1 MDTASLFEEAS
12 RPRPQAGNT
21 EGTTGAS
28 SLFEEVGKV
37 AAQVQFDDMYSENY
51 DDNVKSL
58 EAHLKR
64 IWEERG
70 RKELFKQAADVRS
83 APSSTVG
90 KFRFHFDLPEGMAF
104 DEEEITEALL
114 RGVDDFKGLTN
125 KVFVFKNCGQA
136 HLGKFRLF
144 FDYSDQVHESFVA
157 LKNERKRKREV
168 ASGLGAP
175 EGPDEKVA
183 AAVPEVEAAAAAE
196 PEAEA

>member
-1 MDTASLFEEAS
+1 MCIRD
-12 RPRPQAGNT
+12 RAGTT

-37 AAQVQFDDMYSENY
+37 AAQVQFDDMYSGNY

-64 IWEERG
+64 MWEERG

-114 RGVDDFKGLTN
+114 RSVDDFKGLKN
-125 KVFVFKNCGQA
+125 KVFVFKNCGNP
-136 HLGKFRLF
+136 LGQFRIF

-157 LKNERKRKREV
+157 LKNERKRKRE
-168 ASGLGAP
+168 AAPGLDAP

-183 AAVPEVEAAAAAE
+183 EAEAEAADEPEPE
-196 PEAEA
+196 PEA